1 LGESRRIFRRRK
13 TYRAK
18 QNGPGCPE
26 PLKSMGCST
35 LSKDSVGWRVDA
47 CQVTGR
53 LSLHFLPELVST
65 RTYSPRRMDL
75 TGFEPA
81 SATWIECRVAVTPQ
95 ARIAL
100 SGIKAP
106 TAKTCRY
113 KLTVMFS
120 KRNLREFKFADLP
133 GLSSLNQ
140 PVAFRTPSA
149 APTVD
154 SARECSSD
162 MARCASHRISP
173 SRATTSQGPSAPC
186 RLCRRGASLRVSE
199 FLKKNI
205 FARAPR
211 ISATHAARRC
221 QRFFDFAHRETFFVS
236 AGFAATIG
244 EIQ

>member
-1 LGESRRIFRRRK
+1 MMMVVKKPSIDVAFAQRSLYSGEVHGQTSIVNKGADLGESRRIFRRRK

-113 KLTVMFS
+113 KLTVMFQ
-120 KRNLREFKFADLP
+120 N
-133 GLSSLNQ
+133 GTCVNSSLRICQ
-140 PVAFRTPSA
+140 
-149 APTVD
+149 D
-154 SARECSSD
+154 S
-162 MARCASHRISP
+162 P
-173 SRATTSQGPSAPC
+173 
-186 RLCRRGASLRVSE
+186 L
-199 FLKKNI
+199 
-205 FARAPR
+205 
-211 ISATHAARRC
+211 
-221 QRFFDFAHRETFFVS
+221 
-236 AGFAATIG
+236 
-244 EIQ
+244 